1 MNVIYRWISLLCIG
15 LISFHTPATFANSG
29 YTETRYPL
37 VLVHGIFGFDSIAKI
52 DYFYGI
58 PHALSKDGATVF
70 TAQVAAANRSE
81 VRGEQLL
88 AQVETIL
95 ALTGKEKVNLIG
107 HSQGSPTARYV
118 ASVRPDL
125 VASVTSVGGVNWGSR
140 VADIVRN
147 TVPEDSISEALAV
160 KITNSFV
167 TLINVLSGGKGLEQ
181 DALAALDTLTTEG
194 SLAFN
199 RHYPEGV
206 PTTYCGQGE
215 ALASNGV
222 HYFSWTGSSA
232 ITNLLDPTDI
242 PIGVLS
248 LAFDE
253 PNDGLV
259 SVCSS
264 HLGQVIGTHYKMN
277 HLDEVNGLLGI
288 RHLFEVSPV
297 TLYRQHANRLQQ
309 LGL

>member
-1 MNVIYRWISLLCIG
+1 MSVIYRWISILCIG
-15 LISFHTPATFANSG
+15 LFSLHAPATLANSG
-29 YTETRYPL
+29 YTETRYPI
-37 VLVHGIFGFDSIAKI
+37 VLVHGIFGFDHIANI

-58 PHALSKDGATVF
+58 PQALSKDGATVF
-70 TAQVAAANRSE
+70 VAQVAAANRSE

-95 ALTGKEKVNLIG
+95 ALTGQDKVNLIG

-125 VASVTSVGGVNWGSR
+125 VVSVTSVGGVNWGSR

-160 KITNSFV
+160 KITNAFV
-167 TLINVLSGGKGLEQ
+167 NLINLLSGGKGLEQ
-181 DALAALDTLTTEG
+181 DVLAALDTLTTPG
-194 SLAFN
+194 SLEFN

-206 PTTYCGQGE
+206 PSTYCGQGD

-222 HYFSWTGSSA
+222 YYFSWTGSST

-242 PIGVLS
+242 PIGLLG
-248 LAFDE
+248 LAFKE

-259 SVCSS
+259 AVCSS
-264 HLGQVIGTHYKMN
+264 HLGYVIGTHYKMN

-297 TLYRQHANRLQQ
+297 TLFRQHANRLQQ

>member
-1 MNVIYRWISLLCIG
+1 MNVIHRWISILCIG
-15 LISFHTPATFANSG
+15 LFSLHAPATLANSG
-29 YTETRYPL
+29 YTETRYPI
-37 VLVHGIFGFDSIAKI
+37 VLVHGIFGFDHIANI

-58 PHALSKDGATVF
+58 PQALSKDGATVF
-70 TAQVAAANRSE
+70 VAQVAAANRSE

-95 ALTGKEKVNLIG
+95 ALTGQDKVNLIG

-160 KITNSFV
+160 KITNAFV
-167 TLINVLSGGKGLEQ
+167 SLINLLSGGKGLEQ
-181 DALAALDTLTTEG
+181 DVLAALDTLTTPG
-194 SLAFN
+194 SLEFN

-206 PTTYCGQGE
+206 PSTYCGQGN

-222 HYFSWTGSSA
+222 YYFSWTGSST

-242 PIGVLS
+242 PIGLLG
-248 LAFDE
+248 LAFKE

-259 SVCSS
+259 AVCSS
-264 HLGQVIGTHYKMN
+264 HLGYVIGTHYKMN

-297 TLYRQHANRLQQ
+297 TLFRQHANRLQQ

>member
-1 MNVIYRWISLLCIG
+1 MSVIYRWISILCIG
-15 LISFHTPATFANSG
+15 LFSLHAPATLANSG
-29 YTETRYPL
+29 YTETRYPI
-37 VLVHGIFGFDSIAKI
+37 VLVHGIFGFDHIANI

-58 PHALSKDGATVF
+58 PQALSKDGATVF
-70 TAQVAAANRSE
+70 VAQVAAANRSE

-95 ALTGKEKVNLIG
+95 ALTGQDKVNLIG

-160 KITNSFV
+160 KITNAFV
-167 TLINVLSGGKGLEQ
+167 SLINLLSGGKDLEQ
-181 DALAALDTLTTEG
+181 DALAALDTLTTPG
-194 SLAFN
+194 SLEFN

-206 PTTYCGQGE
+206 PSTYCGQGD
-215 ALASNGV
+215 ALATNGV
-222 HYFSWTGSSA
+222 YYFSWTGSST

-242 PIGVLS
+242 PIGLLG
-248 LAFDE
+248 LAFKE

-259 SVCSS
+259 AVCSS
-264 HLGQVIGTHYKMN
+264 HLGYVIGTHYKMN

-297 TLYRQHANRLQQ
+297 TLFRQHANRLQQ